1 MATTMQG
8 HDLAHLESRLRDL
21 DKGMKGMADDGG
33 LRELISIIHQPGWTT
48 PAEFALVMGIV
59 ESLHAHSTA
68 IAGLKKALLA
78 AGRQVGNG

>member
-1 MATTMQG
+1 MTTTMHG

-21 DKGMKGMADDGG
+21 DRGMRGMADDDG
-33 LRELISIIHQPGWTT
+33 LRELIAIIHQPGWTT

-59 ESLHAHSTA
+59 ESLQAHTTA
-68 IAGLKKALLA
+68 IVGLKKALVA